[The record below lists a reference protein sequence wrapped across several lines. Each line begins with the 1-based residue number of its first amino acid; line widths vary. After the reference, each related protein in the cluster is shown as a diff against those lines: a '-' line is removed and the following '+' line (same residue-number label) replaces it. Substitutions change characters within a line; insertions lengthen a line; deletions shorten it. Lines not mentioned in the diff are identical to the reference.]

1 MDQFLNNVALGFGI
15 ALTPENVF
23 YCFVGALLGTVIGV
37 LPGIGPITA
46 IAILLPATYNM
57 SPTTAVI
64 MLCGMYYGAT
74 YGGSTTSIL
83 INTPGEASSTVT
95 CLDGYQ
101 MAKQGRAKSALA
113 TAAIGSFLGGTVATI
128 LLMLISPLVASLA
141 LRFAPPEYFALM
153 VVALT
158 MVSGLTT
165 GSAVKGLIS
174 TLLGLLLSMVGLDAQ
189 AGAQRFI
196 FGRPELME
204 GIDFIVVAI
213 GLFAISE
220 VLMAAG
226 VFKKVTP
233 EVLKVKG
240 QVWISW
246 QELKESFPAYLRG
259 TALGFAIG
267 ALPGAGGTT
276 SSFMS
281 YVLEK
286 KLSKHPER
294 FGHGAIEGVA
304 GPETAN
310 NAAHQAA
317 LVPLMTLGIPTSGVT
332 ALLLGAFMIYG
343 LQPGPLLFE
352 NNPEFVWAV
361 FASMY
366 VGNVILL
373 ILNLPLVNLFAKLLD
388 LPGAVLYSMVIAF
401 CILGVYGLRLSMFD
415 VGLMLVFGIVGYF
428 MRTYNYP
435 MAPCLLALVL
445 GDLMEQNFR
454 RSLALSAGNPSI
466 FFTRPIT
473 VALLLIAALILFG
486 PTLMSSWRKA
496 RERVAAEVEPE
507 GA

>member
-1 MDQFLNNVALGFGI
+1 MEEFISHLSLGFGV
-15 ALTPENVF
+15 ALLPQNIF

-37 LPGIGPITA
+37 MPGLGPITA
-46 IAILLPATYNM
+46 IAILLPLTYDM
-57 SPTTAVI
+57 EPTTAVI

-83 INTPGEASSTVT
+83 INTPGEASATVT

-113 TAAIGSFLGGTVATI
+113 TAAIGSFFGGTVATVA
-128 LLMLISPLVASLA
+128 LMLISPLVASFA
-141 LRFAPPEYFALM
+141 IRFAPPEYFALM
-153 VVALT
+153 LLALT
-158 MVSGLTT
+158 MVSGLAT
-165 GSAVKGLIS
+165 GSPLKGFIS
-174 TLLGLLLSMVGLDAQ
+174 TFLGLLLSMVGLDAQ
-189 AGAQRFI
+189 TGAQRFV
-196 FGRPELME
+196 FDRVELLE
-204 GIDFIVVAI
+204 GVDFITVAI

-220 VLMAAG
+220 VIISAG
-226 VFKKVTP
+226 SFKQVVQ
-233 EVLKVKG
+233 ERLQIKG
-240 QVWISW
+240 QYWISW
-246 QELKESFPAYLRG
+246 KELKQSFPAYLRG
-259 TALGFAIG
+259 TILGFAIG

-281 YVLEK
+281 YAIEK
-286 KLSKHPER
+286 KVSKHPET
-294 FGHGAIEGVA
+294 FGKGAIEGVA

-317 LVPLMTLGIPTSGVT
+317 LVPLMTLGIPTSSVT

-343 LQPGPLLFE
+343 LQPGPLMFE
-352 NNPEFVWAV
+352 KNPEFVWGL

-401 CILGVYGLRLSMFD
+401 CVLGVYANRLSVFD
-415 VGLMLVFGIVGYF
+415 VGVMLFFGVVGYY
-428 MRTYNYP
+428 MRMHNYP
-435 MAPCLLALVL
+435 LAPLLLALVL

-454 RSLALSAGNPSI
+454 RALTLAAGNPAI

-473 VALLLIAALILFG
+473 VVLMLISLLILVG
-486 PTLMSSWRKA
+486 PPLWSAIRPKK
-496 RERVAAEVEPE
+496 VGLVETPLS
-507 GA
+507 